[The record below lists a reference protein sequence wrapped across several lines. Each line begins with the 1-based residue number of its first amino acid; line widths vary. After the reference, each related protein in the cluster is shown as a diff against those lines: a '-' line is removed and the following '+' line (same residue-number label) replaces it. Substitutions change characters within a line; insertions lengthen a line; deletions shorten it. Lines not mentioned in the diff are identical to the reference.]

1 MKSRAFDGKWQAFD
15 RVRLS
20 LDDRAVLYGYT
31 VFETLRIEQ
40 GVALFWREHRKR
52 LVRSLRLLRF
62 PDSARVLR
70 EVDAAVA
77 SAPRFEQG
85 VLRVTISRGEGR
97 GLARPALPHVYAS
110 LHEIGPQEAPGRA
123 KLALVDAPR
132 MIGLFAAKHGNYAF
146 AGASL
151 AQMPRGCDDVL
162 FCAGNERVYETSV
175 GNLSIVTGRTIL
187 TPPADG
193 TILEGTTRNLLFPLC
208 KKLGLTMRESVLRVP
223 DVLDCDEAFVTSS
236 ISGLT
241 HITHLGGQRLRGDGT
256 LTRALFGVYRQRV
269 QAEIKKRRVV

>member
-31 VFETLRIEQ
+31 VFETLRMEQ

-70 EVDAAVA
+70 EVDAAVV

-132 MIGLFAAKHGNYAF
+132 MIGLFAAKHGK
-146 AGASL
+146 
-151 AQMPRGCDDVL
+151 
-162 FCAGNERVYETSV
+162 
-175 GNLSIVTGRTIL
+175 
-187 TPPADG
+187 
-193 TILEGTTRNLLFPLC
+193 TTRSRARRWRRCRAAVMTCCFALATNVFTRAAL
-208 KKLGLTMRESVLRVP
+208 
-223 DVLDCDEAFVTSS
+223 VTSPS
-236 ISGLT
+236 SRGAPSSPRPLTERSSKARRAISCF
-241 HITHLGGQRLRGDGT
+241 RSARSS
-256 LTRALFGVYRQRV
+256 ASP
-269 QAEIKKRRVV
+269 